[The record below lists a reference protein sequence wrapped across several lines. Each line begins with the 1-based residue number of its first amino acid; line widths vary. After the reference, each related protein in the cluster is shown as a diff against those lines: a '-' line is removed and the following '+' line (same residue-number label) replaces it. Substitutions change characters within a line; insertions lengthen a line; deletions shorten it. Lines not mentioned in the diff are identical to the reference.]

1 MQAYS
6 PREVYNELSLEIR
19 TRLFDYL
26 TFVGID
32 VQERPIY
39 FLKHRDGGYA
49 IFDGIARGVG
59 KFITENYNLEL
70 LDEES
75 ILKLTELMP

>member
-1 MQAYS
+1 MQYLI
-6 PREVYNELSLEIR
+6 PREVYNELSSEIR

-39 FLKHRDGGYA
+39 FMKYRGGYA
-49 IFDGIARGVG
+49 IFDGIAKGVG
-59 KFITENYNLEL
+59 KYITENYNLEL

>member
-1 MQAYS
+1 MQYLI
-6 PREVYNELSLEIR
+6 PREVYNELSSEIR

-39 FLKHRDGGYA
+39 FLKHRGGYA
-49 IFDGIARGVG
+49 IFDGIARGAG
-59 KFITENYNLEL
+59 NNIAESYNLEL

>member
-1 MQAYS
+1 MQAFI
-6 PREVYNELSLEIR
+6 PREVYNELSSEIR

-26 TFVGID
+26 TFRGIY

-39 FLKHRDGGYA
+39 FLKHRGGYA
-49 IFDGIARGVG
+49 IIDGIARGVG
-59 KFITENYNLEL
+59 KYITENYNLEL

-75 ILKLTELMP
+75 ILKLTEMMP

>member
-1 MQAYS
+1 MQAFI
-6 PREVYNELSLEIR
+6 PREVYNELSLEVR

-26 TFVGID
+26 TFRGID

-39 FLKHRDGGYA
+39 FLKHRGGYA

-59 KFITENYNLEL
+59 NYIAETYKLES
-70 LDEES
+70 LDKND